1 MLPLHVTSREEK
13 NRVRIEGKKMEYRY
27 LKDINNILHTVNH
40 LKMELQKRNINVKE
54 LIEYEIL
61 VSNLTTLVKELQEDQ
76 VSNQHEL
83 DNISYMVKMVKE

>member
-1 MLPLHVTSREEK
+1 MLPLHVASREEK
-13 NRVRIEGKKMEYRY
+13 NRARIEGKKMEYRY

-76 VSNQHEL
+76 VSNQQEL
-83 DNISYMVKMVKE
+83 DNISYMVKMIKE

>member
-1 MLPLHVTSREEK
+1 
-13 NRVRIEGKKMEYRY
+13 MEYRY

-40 LKMELQKRNINVKE
+40 LKTELQKRNINIKE

-61 VSNLTTLVKELQEDQ
+61 VSNLTTLTKELQEDQ

-83 DNISYMVKMVKE
+83 DNISYMVKMIKE

>member
-1 MLPLHVTSREEK
+1 MLPLHVASREEK
-13 NRVRIEGKKMEYRY
+13 NRARNEEKKMEYKY

-61 VSNLTTLVKELQEDQ
+61 VSNLTTLAKELQEDQ

-83 DNISYMVKMVKE
+83 DNISYMVKMIKE

>member
-1 MLPLHVTSREEK
+1 
-13 NRVRIEGKKMEYRY
+13 MEYKY

-61 VSNLTTLVKELQEDQ
+61 VSNLTTLAKELQEDQ

-83 DNISYMVKMVKE
+83 DNISYMVKMIKE